1 MGDIVAKSR
10 QTNSKQTKAERLE
23 ARISKEQKEL
33 FQRAADL
40 QGRTLTDFII
50 SSLQNAANQ
59 IIQEHEVMILSRRD
73 QEVFVEA
80 LLNPAEPSAKLT
92 TAAQRYKQN
101 MGL

>member
-1 MGDIVAKSR
+1 MSEIVAKSS
-10 QTNSKQTKAERLE
+10 QTNSTQPKAERLE

-59 IIQEHEVMILSRRD
+59 IIQEHEIMILSRRD

-80 LLNPAEPSAKLT
+80 LLNPPQPSTKLNL
-92 TAAQRYKQN
+92 AAQHYKQN